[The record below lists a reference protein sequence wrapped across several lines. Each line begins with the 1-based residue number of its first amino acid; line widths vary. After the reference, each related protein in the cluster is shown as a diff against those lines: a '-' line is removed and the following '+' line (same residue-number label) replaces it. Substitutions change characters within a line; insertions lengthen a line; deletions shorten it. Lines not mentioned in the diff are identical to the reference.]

1 MKTLILLAA
10 LLFSS
15 PQAFAQAPVCMY
27 QDNLSGPATGGEGGG
42 GIYVDV
48 FGANFGSSLST
59 ISITVNGTA
68 VTNKIYLGADK
79 TGDRQQLGFQVA
91 SGTTGSGN
99 IVITTPGGS
108 CSNMTFTVRTAAIY
122 FIGSGIDNVTTGTS
136 FSCANLKNG
145 TAGDGLGGMGTPAS
159 PWTMTSTPSTQ
170 INGGGSNV
178 SPPAN
183 ARVPLLYYQ
192 CINAGDVIVLLNGF
206 NYPYADGGGL
216 FTAWQMDM
224 GFTATSAAPTVLMAR
239 PGATAT
245 IGDGVHA
252 STGIRDYADVGTVIS
267 GLTILGQGNC
277 LSFTEPPTGPFM
289 RTVNNILTAPTGSGS
304 SACLTG
310 GQEAQVNVGTFVLG
324 NYLHNSSCSD
334 AGGVSNKQYHSIYLT
349 GNQVVADYNK
359 IDDCTWNGIQWNYF
373 TDTSLGFGNGEFA
386 YNDITDVNGAGTN
399 IATWDS
405 AQGPLNI
412 FGNII
417 HHVGLQPASDSDGVH
432 TCLSFPGEATSAVG
446 SGTAQVYNNT
456 FYDCS
461 VYVNSSSSTFAAA
474 IAYGF
479 ETAQTP
485 FTVHLTNNIIY
496 QPAYANTS
504 SFNILFGGGSPQA
517 ILTGSNNLF
526 FYGGTPS
533 GTTPA
538 SSLTSLSLPTNP
550 LFVSATN
557 GPWTNYELQA
567 GSPAIGA
574 GSNALFPTNDFA
586 GVPFTNPPSIGAL
599 QYVAA
604 PTFLGVSV
612 SSGVFISP
620 GVSFH

>member
-1 MKTLILLAA
+1 
-10 LLFSS
+10 
-15 PQAFAQAPVCMY
+15 MY
-27 QDNLSGPATGGEGGG
+27 QDNLSGPASGGEGGG

-48 FGANFGSSLST
+48 FGTNFGSSLSAV
-59 ISITVNGTA
+59 SITVNGTA

-79 TGDRQQLGFQVA
+79 TGDRQQLGFQIPI
-91 SGTTGSGN
+91 GTTGSGN
-99 IVITTPGGS
+99 IVVNTPGGS
-108 CSNMTFTVRTAAIY
+108 CSNLTFTVRTAAIY
-122 FIGSGIDNVTTGTS
+122 FIGAGIDNVTTGTS

-145 TAGDGLGGMGTPAS
+145 TAGDGLGGSGTPTS
-159 PWTMTSTPSTQ
+159 PWKMTNVSSTQ

-178 SPPAN
+178 SPLPN

-192 CINAGDVIVLLNGF
+192 CINAGDIIVFLNGF
-206 NYPYADGGGL
+206 NYAYADGGSL
-216 FTAWQMDM
+216 FAVMQLDM
-224 GFTATSAAPTVLMAR
+224 GFTATAAAPTVLMAR

-245 IGDGVHA
+245 LGDGVHA

-267 GLTILGQGNC
+267 GLTIRGQGNC
-277 LSFTEPPTGPFM
+277 ISFTEPTTGPFM
-289 RTVNNILTAPTGSGS
+289 RIVNVDVSAPTGSGS
-304 SACLTG
+304 SACTTG

-324 NYLHNSSCSD
+324 IYSNGTSCALS
-334 AGGVSNKQYHSIYLT
+334 GGVSNKQYHSIYLT

-373 TDTSLGFGNGEFA
+373 TDTSFGFGNGEFA
-386 YNDITDVNGAGTN
+386 YNDITDINGAGLN
-399 IATWDS
+399 MATWDS

-461 VYVNSSSSTFAAA
+461 VYANTSNSTFASA

-485 FTVHLTNNIIY
+485 FTVNLVNNIIY
-496 QPAYANTS
+496 QPAYTNTS
-504 SFNILFGGGSPQA
+504 SYNILFGGGSPQA

-533 GTTPA
+533 GTSPA
-538 SSLTSLSLPTNP
+538 SSLTSQSLPTDP
-550 LFVSATN
+550 LFTSATN
-557 GPWTNYELQA
+557 GPWTNYKLQA
-567 GSPAIGA
+567 TSPAIGS
-574 GSNALFPTNDFA
+574 GSASVFPTYDFQ
-586 GVPFTNPPSIGAL
+586 GKTYGNPPAIGAL
-599 QYVAA
+599 L
-604 PTFLGVSV
+604 FSGFIGSSISGSV
-612 SSGVFISP
+612 HLSSGVSI
-620 GVSFH
+620 H

>member
-1 MKTLILLAA
+1 VKVVAFLFA
-10 LLFSS
+10 LLCS
-15 PQAFAQAPVCMY
+15 PLAFAQAPVCMY

-79 TGDRQQLGFQVA
+79 TGDRQQLGFQVPSA
-91 SGTTGSGN
+91 TTGSGN

-108 CSNMTFTVRTAAIY
+108 CSNLTFTVRSGAIY
-122 FIGSGIDNVTTGTS
+122 YIGSGIDNATTGTTLN
-136 FSCANLKNG
+136 CTNLKNG
-145 TAGDGLGGMGTPAS
+145 TALDGNAGNGSFGN
-159 PWTMTSTPSTQ
+159 PWKTNNTPSTQ

-183 ARVPLLYYQ
+183 SLIPIQFYQ
-192 CINAGDVIVLLNGF
+192 CINGGDTIVFLNGF
-206 NYPYADGGGL
+206 DFAYADGGSL
-216 FTAWQMDM
+216 YTAFQLDM
-224 GFTATSAAPTVLMAR
+224 GFTQTSATPTVLMAR

-245 IGDGVHA
+245 IGNGVNA
-252 STGIRDYADVGTVIS
+252 STGIRDYGDVGTVIS

-289 RTVNNILTAPTGSGS
+289 RAVNNILTAPTGSGS

-334 AGGVSNKQYHSIYLT
+334 SGGVSNKQYHSIYLT

-386 YNDITDVNGAGTN
+386 YNDITDVNGAGIN

-417 HHVGLQPASDSDGVH
+417 HHVGIQPASDSDGVH

-517 ILTGSNNLF
+517 ILTGSNNLL

-557 GPWTNYELQA
+557 GPWTNYKLQS

-574 GSNALFPTNDFA
+574 GTASQASTLDFV
-586 GVPFTNPPSIGAL
+586 GVTRPNPPAIGFVEPGIAP
-599 QYVAA
+599 
-604 PTFLGVSV
+604 PTFLGVQF
-612 SSGVFISP
+612 SSGVALSS
-620 GVSFH
+620 GTSVH